1 MRVRE
6 KKSNGD
12 QWRDVFETLHYH
24 ESGGER
30 VVAAAGGGEADAGEE
45 VAVGEVGA
53 EVGRNQVFQAKP

>member
-1 MRVRE
+1 M
-6 KKSNGD
+6 
-12 QWRDVFETLHYH
+12 FETLHYH